1 MNKYVIISLCIC
13 LHNMSFSQTNWR
25 KGGNN
30 ATGIGGPVIGTNA
43 TWNAPLNFVT
53 NGIQRM
59 SIRSGF
65 GPLSGYIGIGNN
77 FSNPQSPLHVQG
89 SGNFSNLGWT
99 RGITLSNF
107 GALTFSNTGI
117 PGVNSSFFMG
127 APSNT
132 PQGDFYFGTVPTI
145 GGGPVKY
152 AYKTFTP
159 NPILVIRSTN
169 NSFFL

>member
-1 MNKYVIISLCIC
+1 MKKITILLGLYALPFIGEAQS
-13 LHNMSFSQTNWR
+13 TTA
-25 KGGNN
+25 NN
-30 ATGIGGPVIGTNA
+30 NQNPTLQNRFIGFN
-43 TWNAPLNFVT
+43 NNFPLSVRT